1 MNILRIEWKTGYLM
15 IDPAFFFPCSLH
27 KFKKVL
33 KLIDLDWNDDAEQ
46 SRAFLKNYFQNQ
58 IEELTNLHAVS
69 IKRHSDKLQLVES
82 ARQRVRTKA
91 HPNGAKLSSNELS
104 FWRNARDQAKEEARQ
119 MLLDAGK
126 AEKDK
131 QQFEKLLEELMK

>member
-1 MNILRIEWKTGYLM
+1 MNILTIEWNTGYLM
-15 IDPAFFFPCSLH
+15 IDPAFFFPCPLQ

-33 KLIDLDWNDDAEQ
+33 KLIDIDYNYDAEQ
-46 SRAFLKNYFQNQ
+46 SRAFLKDYFQNE

-69 IKRHSDKLQLVES
+69 MKRHSDKLQLVES
-82 ARQRVRTKA
+82 ARQRVRT
-91 HPNGAKLSSNELS
+91 KLSSNELS